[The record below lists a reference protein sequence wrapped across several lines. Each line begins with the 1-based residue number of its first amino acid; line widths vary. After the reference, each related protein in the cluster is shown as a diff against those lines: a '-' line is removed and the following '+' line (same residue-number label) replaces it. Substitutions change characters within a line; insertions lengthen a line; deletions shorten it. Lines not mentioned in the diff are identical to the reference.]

1 MYADDLLLLS
11 ISTCDM
17 QNMINICKT
26 ELDWL
31 DMHINLD
38 KTKCIRIGRR
48 HNCKTTDISSS
59 AHFVAATRVLD

>member
-11 ISTCDM
+11 ISICDM

-31 DMHINLD
+31 DMHINLG
-38 KTKCIRIGRR
+38 KTKCIRIGKR
-48 HNCKTTDISSS
+48 HNCKTADIVIDNN
-59 AHFVAATRVLD
+59 AI